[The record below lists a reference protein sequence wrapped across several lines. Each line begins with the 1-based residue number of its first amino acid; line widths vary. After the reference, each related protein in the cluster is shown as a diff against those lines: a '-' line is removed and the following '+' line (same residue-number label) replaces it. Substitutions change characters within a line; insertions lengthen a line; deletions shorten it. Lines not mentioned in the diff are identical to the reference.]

1 MSVQIIRKNGE
12 PEYAVVPYG
21 EYKTLLQKAEALDEV
36 AAFDRAVR
44 ELEEQRDEV
53 VPASIAHRVVAGGNP
68 IKVWRE
74 YRGLSQTALADRS
87 GLSQSYVAMLEG
99 GSRKGTTENLSRL
112 AEVLDVEL
120 EHLLTSV
127 GTNEQAS
134 RP

>member
-21 EYKTLLQKAEALDEV
+21 EYEALLQKAEALDDV

-44 ELEEQRDEV
+44 ELEEQQDEV
-53 VPASIAHRVVAGGNP
+53 VPASIAHRVVAGENP

-74 YRGLSQTALADRS
+74 YRGLSQTALAERS

-99 GSRKGTTENLSRL
+99 GSRNGTTENLNRL
-112 AEVLDVEL
+112 AQALDVDL
-120 EHLLTSV
+120 EQLLTSA
-127 GTNEQAS
+127 GTHG
-134 RP
+134 

>member
-21 EYKTLLQKAEALDEV
+21 EYEALLQKAEALDDV

-44 ELEEQRDEV
+44 ELEEQQDEV
-53 VPASIAHRVVAGGNP
+53 VPASIAHRVVAGENP

-74 YRGLSQTALADRS
+74 YRGFSQTALAESS

-99 GSRKGTTENLSRL
+99 GSRNGTTENLHRL
-112 AEVLDVEL
+112 AQVLDVDL
-120 EHLLTSV
+120 EHLLTSA
-127 GTNEQAS
+127 GTHE
-134 RP
+134 